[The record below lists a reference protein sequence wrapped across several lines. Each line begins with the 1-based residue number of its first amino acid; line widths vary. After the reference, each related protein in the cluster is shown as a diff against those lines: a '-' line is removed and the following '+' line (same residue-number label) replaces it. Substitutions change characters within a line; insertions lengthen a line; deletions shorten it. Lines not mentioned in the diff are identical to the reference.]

1 MAHPYQ
7 PFPLARLL
15 EAVQQV
21 PLSDYPPDERRL
33 AQFGLPVR
41 FRYAA
46 RPGRHSTSF
55 QSLWLE
61 LLASWTVQPGCAVAS
76 WARACTWPV
85 PGIRPCTCVPGN
97 HSVIYQ
103 NSFSM
108 GEPGV
113 CVPAGGALPR
123 RLSAWMTLS

>member
-85 PGIRPCTCVPGN
+85 PGI
-97 HSVIYQ
+97 
-103 NSFSM
+103 
-108 GEPGV
+108 
-113 CVPAGGALPR
+113 
-123 RLSAWMTLS
+123 MTLHLRSLGTTLSSIKTASRWVSLASASPQEEHCRGG